1 MVKKK
6 ALKGFENRE
15 LSFQIMSNQLILP
28 NGFTLLGD
36 PIMEFQSV
44 AFAVTVRA
52 GSAWDPVGKYG
63 MAAFICEMM
72 LRGAGNRDTRQ
83 FLEDIDRIGIDRTES
98 LTSSTIEF
106 RGALLKENL
115 VEALELYSDL
125 LQKPVMPEKELEAGR
140 QVLLQEV
147 FSMED
152 NPEGKLAQ
160 ALEEQFY
167 GKAWGHDSDG
177 DREGIESIAWNEVCS
192 QYERLVTPN
201 QCVMAIVGN
210 FNWEKIA
217 RKVEELFSDWEK
229 KEIPQKPEFAR
240 ERMPIHIEMDSSQT
254 QIGLVWET
262 LPYLHPDQLKVR
274 AAVSVLSGGM
284 NSRLFNEVR
293 EKRGLCYDVDAYL
306 QSLGTVAGIFCTASC
321 RQENAQQTLDI
332 ILQEIRKLRNG
343 ITEEELLAFKAR
355 YRMMILTSRESCLGW
370 ASELIG
376 DWVNFGR
383 IRTNEE
389 LLKRVEDLTVKDI
402 NAYLAEHP
410 VEDILLCTLGRK
422 PLRL

>member
-1 MVKKK
+1 
-6 ALKGFENRE
+6 
-15 LSFQIMSNQLILP
+15 MSNQLILP

-44 AFAVTVRA
+44 AFAITVRA
-52 GSAWDPVGKYG
+52 GSVWDPVGKYG
-63 MAAFICEMM
+63 MAAFVCEMM
-72 LRGAGNRDTRQ
+72 LRGAGDRDTRR
-83 FLEDIDRIGIDRTES
+83 FLEEIDRIGIDRTES
-98 LTSSTIEF
+98 LTSATMEF

-115 VEALELYSDL
+115 MEALELYADL
-125 LQKPVMPEKELEAGR
+125 LQKPVMPKDELEAGR

-152 NPEGKLAQ
+152 NPEGKLAL

-177 DREGIESIAWNEVCS
+177 DREGIESIVWNEVYA

-201 QCVMAIVGN
+201 CCVMAVAGN
-210 FNWEKIA
+210 FDWDEIA
-217 RKVEELFSDWEK
+217 RKVEALFSDWEK
-229 KEIPQKPEFAR
+229 KEIPAKPEFAR
-240 ERMPIHIEMDSSQT
+240 ERAPIHIELDSPQT

-274 AAVSVLSGGM
+274 AAASALSGGM

-306 QSLGTVAGIFCTASC
+306 QSQGNVAGIFCTASC

-332 ILQEIRKLRNG
+332 ILQEIRKLRQG
-343 ITEEELLAFKAR
+343 ITEEELQAFKAR
-355 YRMMILTSRESCLGW
+355 YRMMIQTSRESCQGW

-376 DWVNFGR
+376 DWIHFGR
-383 IRTNEE
+383 IRSNEE
-389 LLKRVEDLTVKDI
+389 LLKRVEDLTVKEI

-422 PLRL
+422 SLHL